1 MSAAKTV
8 ALSDVAVIEREIIDS
23 TAIKTGTLYV
33 GLENIE
39 SGGRFVGVRPV
50 DAGELASSKFA
61 FTPQH
66 LLYGKLRPYLAKI
79 ARPDFEGI
87 CSTDIL
93 PVLPGP
99 DLDRSYLAWLLL
111 APEMVALANSR
122 ATGANL
128 PRLSPTALAELRI
141 PLPPRGLR
149 RSWTRRTRCGPSAA
163 PPSPN
168 STPSPN
174 PSSSTC
180 SATPPRTRRGGR

>member
-1 MSAAKTV
+1 VSLRRTV
-8 ALSDVAVIEREIIDS
+8 SLSEVAVIERDIVDPA
-23 TAIKTGTLYV
+23 AIEAGTTYV

-66 LLYGKLRPYLAKI
+66 LLYAKLRPYLAKI
-79 ARPDFEGI
+79 ARPDFDGI

-99 DLDRSYLAWLLL
+99 DVDRAYLAWLLL
-111 APEMVALANSR
+111 RPEMVALASSR

-128 PRLSPTALAELRI
+128 PRL
-141 PLPPRGLR
+141 R
-149 RSWTRRTRCGPSAA
+149 RC
-163 PPSPN
+163 
-168 STPSPN
+168 
-174 PSSSTC
+174 
-180 SATPPRTRRGGR
+180 